1 MGSEVFEI
9 GLFRPDAELSGVG
22 PVMIP
27 RTWNTEDV
35 LRSIPWMKLQNLQ
48 GRNIY
53 VRPQGEHNLT
63 MVDDLKHEGVKRMFE
78 SGFKP
83 ALVVETS
90 RGNFQAWLKHP
101 HVLDK
106 ELSTAAAR
114 ALADELGGDKGAAD
128 WRHFGR
134 LAGFTNRKLKYQI
147 ADGLFPFVRLISASG
162 EVYPNAEKFLARVE
176 AQLAAERRRS
186 EERQLKYR
194 TGQTGPRRTIDEFR
208 SNPLYGGDGTRI
220 DLAYAIYALSH
231 GAREDQVRQAIRSR
245 DLSHKGSEKRQA
257 EYVDR
262 TINKAISV
270 VERSQTAL
278 SR

>member
-1 MGSEVFEI
+1 MRAEVFEI
-9 GLFRPDAELSGVG
+9 GLFRPDAELSGFG

-27 RTWNTEDV
+27 RTWKTEDV

-63 MVDDLKHEGVKRMFE
+63 MVDDLKQEAVKRMFE

-83 ALVVETS
+83 AVVVETS
-90 RGNFQAWLKHP
+90 RGNFQAWLRHP
-101 HVLDK
+101 HVLAKD
-106 ELSTAAAR
+106 LSTAVAR
-114 ALADELGGDKGAAD
+114 ALADEFGGDKGAAD

-134 LAGFTNRKLKYQI
+134 LAGFTNRKLKYQS
-147 ADGLFPFVRLISASG
+147 ADGLFPFVRLVSASG
-162 EVYPNAEKFLARVE
+162 EVYPSAEKFLARVE
-176 AQLAAERRRS
+176 WQLAAERRRS
-186 EERQLKYR
+186 EERQLQYR

-231 GAREDQVRQAIRSR
+231 GAREDHVRQAIRSR

-257 EYVDR
+257 EYVNR

-270 VERSQTAL
+270 VERSRTAL